1 MFQKDLAYIILPL
14 FLLYVTQ
21 CSIPYNVVPTK
32 AQQASTNFLTY
43 TNRDL
48 GFTMKYPSD
57 WTVNNTR
64 VTNDHTV
71 RFTSADRVGHLFVTI
86 RNATPAEMIIATMND
101 DSEKANAVRESLN
114 SNANLLELDT
124 SRYFLSGHAAIRLV
138 ETSSQPDLKAMEY
151 NTLLNGK
158 RNKVTYFVSPFEDF
172 PRDMR
177 AAQSMIDSF
186 QIMSKQ

>member
-1 MFQKDLAYIILPL
+1 MFRKDLAYIILPL

-21 CSIPYNVVPTK
+21 CIIPYNVVPTK

-64 VTNDHTV
+64 VTNNHTV
-71 RFTSADRVGHLFVTI
+71 RFTSADRVRHLFVTI

-124 SRYFLSGHAAIRLV
+124 SRYFLSGHAAIRL
-138 ETSSQPDLKAMEY
+138 
-151 NTLLNGK
+151 
-158 RNKVTYFVSPFEDF
+158 RNIFS
-172 PRDMR
+172 
-177 AAQSMIDSF
+177 A
-186 QIMSKQ
+186 